1 MRIIAGSAKGRVLK
15 SLKGRAMRPTMD
27 RVRESVF
34 GMLGE
39 RVRGARFLDLY
50 AGAGTVGLEAMS
62 RGAAEATFIESHR
75 PAGRVIEENARR
87 CGFESRS
94 RVIIADAGRGLS
106 VLRREGAQFDLVFVD
121 PPYGSGELGGVM
133 ARLTQWPE
141 MVAEGGLVLVQR
153 SRHEDL
159 GEQAGAFERMR
170 SMRYGETV
178 VDLYRRVEAG

>member
-1 MRIIAGSAKGRVLK
+1 MRIIAGSARGRILK
-15 SLKGRAMRPTMD
+15 SLKGRVMRPTMD

-34 GMLGE
+34 GMLGD
-39 RVRGARFLDLY
+39 RVHGARFLDLY
-50 AGAGTVGLEAMS
+50 AGVGTVGLEAMS

-133 ARLTQWPE
+133 ERLMQRPE

-159 GEQAGAFERMR
+159 AAKAGEFERMR
-170 SMRYGETV
+170 STRYGETV
-178 VDLYRRVEAG
+178 VDLYRRAEGG